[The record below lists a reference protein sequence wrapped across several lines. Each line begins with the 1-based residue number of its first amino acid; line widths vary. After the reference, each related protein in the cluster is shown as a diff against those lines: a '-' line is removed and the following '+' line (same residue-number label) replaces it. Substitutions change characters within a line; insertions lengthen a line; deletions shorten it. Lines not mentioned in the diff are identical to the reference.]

1 MTNRLYCGVQLSL
14 AVILLC
20 GCGSE
25 PTNPSPDDA
34 VHLTD
39 ADGQVTFLVKGM
51 MERLNIL

>member
-1 MTNRLYCGVQLSL
+1 MTNRLHSGLRLSL

-25 PTNPSPDDA
+25 STSPRPDDA
-34 VHLTD
+34 VQSTD
-39 ADGQVTFLVKGM
+39 VDGQVTFLVKGM